1 MLKTSKSATP
11 QSTAPAER
19 QAGQTGWLYQREDKM
34 FTGTY
39 SQMFLRSMAVAAWV
53 LPLLAPPAAAQKPGG
68 TATLGMELDIPGFD
82 PLKVGVY
89 DTAAR
94 SAAALMF
101 DTLTRLD
108 DEGKPQPKLA
118 RSWSASEDLKDW
130 TFELQPGVKFS
141 DGTPFN
147 AQAVKFNY
155 DRMRDPNNHCN
166 CAFYLSNIAQVDAPD
181 ELTVIFRL
189 RNPLVNVPA
198 LLAASVVTT
207 AYHSPTAA
215 ERLGA
220 DYNRNPVG
228 TGPFV
233 LKSWVAGDRLVLER
247 NPNYWR
253 PGFPRLDKVILRPLP
268 DAQARFASLQAGESD
283 VIWDDNFDN
292 IDKAENDKS
301 LVVYKYTGSGASVA
315 AFNTK
320 VAPFDDVGVRRAL
333 VMAID
338 REKMSQAISNGRLR
352 PAQDPYGAGSFVKCQ
367 DVGALPYDPAKA
379 KELLQE
385 HGRPVSFKL
394 VVTATPRG
402 RLGGQIFQQFW
413 KQIGADVELDQ
424 VDQTTLITKAFKH
437 DFQLTPWR
445 IIDSVDPASQMYA
458 SFHTG
463 SPVNLAQYSNA
474 ELDALLERARATVD
488 QSARI
493 KDYCEI
499 ARIINRD
506 APWFWMFQ
514 NTYYAI
520 AKAKLKGVPK
530 LYSDVIDISES
541 WLDE

>member
-1 MLKTSKSATP
+1 M
-11 QSTAPAER
+11 PAE
-19 QAGQTGWLYQREDKM
+19 AYLH
-34 FTGTY
+34 
-39 SQMFLRSMAVAAWV
+39 
-53 LPLLAPPAAAQKPGG
+53 LPLRWIAAAALGLTLLAAPAAAQKVGG
-68 TATLGMELDIPGFD
+68 NATLGMELDIPGFD

-94 SAAALMF
+94 SAAALIF

-108 DEGKPQPKLA
+108 DEGVPQPKLA
-118 RSWSASEDLKDW
+118 QSWTASEDFKIW
-130 TFELQPGVKFS
+130 TFKLQPGVKFS

-166 CAFYLSNIAQVDAPD
+166 CAFYLSNIAEVEAPD

-189 RNPLVNVPA
+189 RNPSVRVAAGLG
-198 LLAASVVTT
+198 ASVVTT
-207 AYHSPTAA
+207 AYHSPAA
-215 ERLGA
+215 VERLGA

-253 PGFPRLDKVILRPLP
+253 PGLPRLDKVILRPLP

-283 VIWDDNFDN
+283 ITWDDNFDN
-292 IDKAENDKS
+292 IEKAEKDQS
-301 LVVYKYTGSGASVA
+301 LVVYSYTGSGASVA

-320 VAPFDDVGVRRAL
+320 VAPFDDIRVRRAL

-338 REKMSQAISNGRLR
+338 REKMSQAISHGRLR

-385 HGRPVSFKL
+385 YGQPVSFKMAF
-394 VVTATPRG
+394 TATPRG
-402 RLGGQIFQQFW
+402 RMGGQIFQQFW
-413 KQIGADVELDQ
+413 KQIGADMQLDQ
-424 VDQTTLITKAFKH
+424 VDQTTLVTRALKR

-445 IIDSVDPASQMYA
+445 IIDATDPAPQIFA

-463 SPVNLAQYSNA
+463 SPVNLAQYSNL
-474 ELDALLERARATVD
+474 EVDALLERARATVD
-488 QSARI
+488 EESRI
-493 KDYCEI
+493 KDYCEV

-506 APWFWMFQ
+506 APWFWTFQ
-514 NTYYAI
+514 NTSYAI